1 MYIYIQCIISKI
13 YVPTVRAQ
21 NEAYHLTC
29 NPEVH
34 GHKTTPTLG
43 MLESLSEEIC
53 KFTRWVG

>member
-43 MLESLSEEIC
+43 MLESMSEEIC